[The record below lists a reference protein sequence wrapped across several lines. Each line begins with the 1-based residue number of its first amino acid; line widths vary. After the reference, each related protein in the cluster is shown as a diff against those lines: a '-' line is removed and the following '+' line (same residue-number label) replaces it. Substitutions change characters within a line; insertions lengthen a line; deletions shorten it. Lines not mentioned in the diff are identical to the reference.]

1 MINVACNSCLEGGVN
16 HVAPFAVC
24 QVSMKEH
31 VADSLLEC
39 TMQDLLRYDDYNND
53 GHLSLHEFYTAFR
66 EFQVAVFPSAQAG
79 DLSAEPVLQRVLQP
93 QKNT

>member
-1 MINVACNSCLEGGVN
+1 
-16 HVAPFAVC
+16 
-24 QVSMKEH
+24 MKEH
-31 VADSLLEC
+31 MEDSLLEC

-66 EFQVAVFPSAQAG
+66 EFCLFPARRAG